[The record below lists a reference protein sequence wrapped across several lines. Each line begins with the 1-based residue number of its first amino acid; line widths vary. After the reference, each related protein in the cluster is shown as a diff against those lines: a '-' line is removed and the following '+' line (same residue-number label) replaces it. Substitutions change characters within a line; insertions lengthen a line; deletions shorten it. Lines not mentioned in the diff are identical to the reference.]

1 MDTNRILAW
10 IATIIAL
17 PAVYWLFATTASG
30 QANDARH
37 DTALVMIQQ
46 HIIEARTEDREWKK
60 SVMSE
65 IGKMGDGF
73 NSMGKEFSELK
84 GVLNTLDFKAG
95 HDGN

>member
-17 PAVYWLFATTASG
+17 PAVYWLFATTAAG

-46 HIIEARTEDREWKK
+46 HIIEGREEDRIWKQ
-60 SVMSE
+60 SVSE
-65 IGKMGDGF
+65 QIGKMGDGF
-73 NSMGKEFSELK
+73 NAMGREFSNMK
-84 GVLNTLDFKAG
+84 GVFDTLDFRAG
-95 HDGN
+95 HDD

>member
-17 PAVYWLFATTASG
+17 PAVYWLFATTAAG
-30 QANDARH
+30 QASDARH

-46 HIIEARTEDREWKK
+46 HYMEAREEDRIWKQ
-60 SVMSE
+60 SVITQ

-73 NSMGKEFSELK
+73 NLMGKEFSELK

-95 HDGN
+95 HD

>member
-17 PAVYWLFATTASG
+17 PAVYWLFATTAAG

-46 HIIEARTEDREWKK
+46 HYMEAREEDRAWKQ
-60 SVMSE
+60 SVLLQ

-73 NSMGKEFSELK
+73 NSMSNEFSELK
-84 GVLNTLDFKAG
+84 GVMDGLDFKGG
-95 HDGN
+95 HE